1 MPSTTIHISKDL
13 LSKLDQVV
21 QEEGISRNRFIIE
34 ACKRFLQDRQGEWP
48 SDFFDADMDDTDLR
62 LLREGGK
69 QMETDIFGMRK
80 NRRQIEL

>member
-34 ACKRFLQDRQGEWP
+34 ACKRFLQDRQGKWP
-48 SDFFDADMDDTDLR
+48 SDFFDTDMDDTDLR